1 MNPLSIPRRPA
12 TRFLSARHVAR
23 IVRTQGVAASIAGI
37 AANVT
42 EDFRRWDTFDKSARL
57 AAHSPR
63 GVIELMPV
71 SDARTYSF
79 KYVNGHPGNPR
90 CGLPTVMAFGVL
102 ADVATGMPVLV
113 SELTLTTALRTA
125 ATSVVAARALA
136 RGDARRMAIIGNGAQ
151 SEFQAIAFH
160 ALLGVETF
168 HLHDIDPQATARLL
182 ANLRRLGIA
191 AQAFDTTAEAVRG
204 CDIVTTVTADK
215 TRATI
220 LTAETIEAGMHL
232 NALGGDCPGKTELAP
247 DVVAGASVF
256 VEFEPQSRCE
266 GDVQQMPA
274 DFPVVELWSVLR
286 GDHPGRRS
294 PEEVTLFDSV
304 GFALED
310 YSALR
315 YLRDAADAL
324 GLGETIELIPS
335 LDDPRD
341 LYGLVDRL
349 GEDAPEAGRPLAA
362 VR

>member
-1 MNPLSIPRRPA
+1 MSAGKPETRRPE
-12 TRFLSARHVAR
+12 
-23 IVRTQGVAASIAGI
+23 SIAHKRY
-37 AANVT
+37 V
-42 EDFRRWDTFDKSARL
+42 FRW
-57 AAHSPR
+57 
-63 GVIELMPV
+63 MPV

-79 KYVNGHPGNPR
+79 KYVNGHPDNPR

-102 ADVATGMPVLV
+102 AEVETGMPVMV

-125 ATSVVAARALA
+125 ATSVVAARVLA
-136 RGDARRMAIIGNGAQ
+136 RGDSRRMAMIGNGAQ

-160 ALLGVETF
+160 SLLGIETF
-168 HLHDIDPQATARLL
+168 HLHDIEPRATARLL
-182 ANLRRLGIA
+182 AHLRRLGITA
-191 AQAFDTTAEAVRG
+191 KAFDTAADAVRG

-215 TRATI
+215 TQATI
-220 LTAETIEAGMHL
+220 LSAENIEPGMHL

-256 VEFEPQSRCE
+256 VEFEPQSRKE
-266 GDVQQMPA
+266 GEVQQMPA

-286 GDHPGRRS
+286 GKHPGRRS

-310 YSALR
+310 FAALR
-315 YLRDAADAL
+315 YLSNAADAL

-341 LYGLVDRL
+341 LYALIDGLA
-349 GEDAPEAGRPLAA
+349 EDDVETVRPLVAL
-362 VR
+362 R